1 MESVSVFNRMN
12 DINSISAKGVKF

>member
-1 MESVSVFNRMN
+1 MN